1 MRKKIEFDAERALED
16 LVPSYAVNKAE
27 LDSYEKICESENAQI
42 KSQML
47 DKGITAYSA
56 GGYTAKYITSE
67 RTSMNEDK
75 LLAIIKKHNI
85 AVAIK
90 TREYVDMDAL
100 ENYLYHLDEED
111 EITKNILKDIDT
123 CRDVKEVV
131 TLRISIDKGEK

>member
-1 MRKKIEFDAERALED
+1 MRKKITEEVRTLDD
-16 LVPSYAVNKAE
+16 LIPSYAVNKLE
-27 LDSYEKICESENAQI
+27 LDSYKKICDSENSQI

-47 DKGITAYSA
+47 DLGITAYSA

-85 AVAIK
+85 PDVIK
-90 TREYVDMDAL
+90 TREYVDMDEL

-111 EITKNILKDIDT
+111 DDAKKIFKDIDT
-123 CRDVKEVV
+123 CRDIKEVV
-131 TLRISIDKGEK
+131 TLRISTERSK